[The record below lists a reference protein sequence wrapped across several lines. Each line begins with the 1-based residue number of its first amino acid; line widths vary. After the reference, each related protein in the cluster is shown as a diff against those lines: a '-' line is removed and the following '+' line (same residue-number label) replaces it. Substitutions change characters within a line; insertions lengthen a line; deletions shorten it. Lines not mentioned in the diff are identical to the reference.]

1 MRRNLIAIGMLA
13 CATGAC
19 RATAQPG
26 TPARPA
32 PAATTALDAARASIR
47 STLDSL
53 TSLPHVRNAQW
64 GVLVIDA
71 ELGDT
76 LYALNANRLLVP
88 ASNQKIV
95 TAAAAL
101 AVLGPDFRFTTRL
114 TSAAAIRD
122 GTLEGD
128 LVVFGT
134 GDPSFCDQMRNG
146 DAMAPLRELAD
157 SLYALGILRID
168 GALRRG
174 TSPFTDSPI
183 GFGWAWDDLG
193 AAYAATVG
201 DLMFNDSFTPVRVV
215 IDGVPDSSAVRRPA
229 HPHFLDAFYAALVER
244 GITVR
249 NGFDWTTTVADSGL
263 TTLSTYVSPPLREIL
278 PHFQKDSQNQV
289 GEILLKTMGRVA
301 AGAGRADSGA
311 AVVSRQLLT
320 WGADSA
326 GFVIRDGSGLS
337 RHNWL
342 SAATIVRVLT
352 VARRDS
358 SFATFSGA
366 LPVAGVDG
374 TLERRMR
381 GTPAAG
387 NVRAKTGS
395 MERVRGLSGYVT
407 TAGGREL
414 VFSMLIN
421 GYTAPMREI
430 DAAFDLV
437 ATQLAAL
444 PLAR

>member
-1 MRRNLIAIGMLA
+1 
-13 CATGAC
+13 
-19 RATAQPG
+19 
-26 TPARPA
+26 
-32 PAATTALDAARASIR
+32 
-47 STLDSL
+47 
-53 TSLPHVRNAQW
+53 
-64 GVLVIDA
+64 
-71 ELGDT
+71 
-76 LYALNANRLLVP
+76 
-88 ASNQKIV
+88 
-95 TAAAAL
+95 
-101 AVLGPDFRFTTRL
+101 
-114 TSAAAIRD
+114 
-122 GTLEGD
+122 
-128 LVVFGT
+128 
-134 GDPSFCDQMRNG
+134 MRNG

-201 DLMFNDSFTPVRVV
+201 DLMFNDSYTPVRVV
-215 IDGVPDSSAVRRPA
+215 IEGAPDSSAVRRPA
-229 HPHFLDAFYAALVER
+229 HAHFLDAFYAALVER

-249 NGFDWTTTVADSGL
+249 NGFDWNTTVADSGL
-263 TTLSTYVSPPLREIL
+263 STLVTYASPTLREIL

-311 AVVSRQLLT
+311 AVVSRQLLS
-320 WGADSA
+320 WGVDST

-342 SAATIVRVLT
+342 SPATIVRILT
-352 VARRDS
+352 VVRRDS
-358 SFATFSGA
+358 AFATFTGA

-374 TLERRMR
+374 TLEHRMR

-395 MERVRGLSGYVT
+395 MERIRGLSGYVT

-414 VFSMLIN
+414 VFAILIN
-421 GYTAPMREI
+421 GYTAPMREV
-430 DAAFDLV
+430 DAAFDFV
-437 ATQLAAL
+437 AAQLAAL